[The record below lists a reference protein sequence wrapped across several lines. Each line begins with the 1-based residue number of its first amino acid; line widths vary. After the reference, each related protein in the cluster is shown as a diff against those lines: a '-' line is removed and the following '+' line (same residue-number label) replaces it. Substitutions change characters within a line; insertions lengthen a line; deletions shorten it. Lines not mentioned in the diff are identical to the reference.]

1 MTRAVSTVSQKTWN
15 DDVFLYKICLPQSS
29 LGKLIIGVATK
40 KAPIA
45 ITDMNRLSGP
55 LMAQYL
61 EKAFKFWVHKIH
73 LHLRQIHTLYS
84 FCNLEI
90 SQLENRTSTVE

>member
-1 MTRAVSTVSQKTWN
+1 MFASVQPRQAYYRCC
-15 DDVFLYKICLPQSS
+15 D
-29 LGKLIIGVATK
+29 K

-45 ITDMNRLSGP
+45 ITDMTRLSGP

-90 SQLENRTSTVE
+90 SQLENRTCTVE

>member
-1 MTRAVSTVSQKTWN
+1 MFASVQPRQAYYRCC
-15 DDVFLYKICLPQSS
+15 D
-29 LGKLIIGVATK
+29 K

-61 EKAFKFWVHKIH
+61 EKAFKFWVHNIN
-73 LHLRQIHTLYS
+73 LHLEQIHPYS
-84 FCNLEI
+84 LCNVEI
-90 SQLENRTSTVE
+90 SQLENRRSTLDQIFHVKNILEPMTS